1 MGNVFV
7 QTNNV
12 LKFNSAMKERERSLG
27 EPTLLAF
34 TGPAGRGK
42 TTTARYFAAKE
53 GWTYCRVLKGWRQSE
68 LWMLQDMCFEL
79 QVDPTPKRKQPAF
92 NAIVDTLRKSPR
104 TVVVDEADKL
114 NDSLLEW
121 IRDIADVTF
130 APFALV
136 GEKGLIHM
144 MKHERRIWSRTVRHV
159 EFEPIKAQDVF
170 MFAQQ
175 AEGLKLTMGQ
185 AEMLQ
190 QAAEGDFRP
199 VCREIRRIAELC
211 RVNGCTEVTDDMVQK
226 AIKDGLRG

>member
-1 MGNVFV
+1 MANIFIK
-7 QTNNV
+7 THNV
-12 LKFNSAMKERERSLG
+12 LKFSSAMKECEKSSG

-68 LWMLQDMCFEL
+68 LWMLQDICFEL
-79 QVDPTPKRKQPAF
+79 LVDPVPKRKQPAF
-92 NAIVDTLRKSPR
+92 NAIVGALLKSPR
-104 TVVVDEADKL
+104 VVIVDEGDKL

-136 GEKGLIHM
+136 GEKGLVSM

-159 EFEPIKAQDVF
+159 EFEPITAQDVF

-185 AEMLQ
+185 AEILK
-190 QAAEGDFRP
+190 QASDGDFRP
-199 VCREIRRIAELC
+199 ACREVRRIAELC
-211 RVNGCTEVTDDMVQK
+211 RVNGITEVTDEMVKK